1 MKKWGIFLSVLVI
14 LSLVMGVM
22 TSCGGSSS
30 TTSVQSTKPATTS
43 NQTTTA
49 ANKVILR
56 LSVGIPEGD
65 PMVQALFTWA
75 KSFNQTAN
83 GKYEMQVYPGGVLAG
98 ANDSFA
104 STRNKTFEMGHTS
117 LPVLTG
123 YDPVFGVA
131 NLPYCLATYEA
142 NNEFCYQSRDYLSNV
157 METKFNQKLLSSFC
171 MGFAD
176 VYTVKKQVKVMDDF
190 KGLVVACDK
199 AIDAKTAELLGAS
212 GVTMD
217 FTEEYPSL
225 QKGVVN
231 AGMACAGG
239 ALGFMKYYEVIKY
252 LTLSSKSPGQLGV
265 TINLDVYKSMPTDIQ
280 KAMVDEGNK
289 YQAAMADTMKKFW
302 MDSYDTVTQH
312 GVTIYNLPADER
324 AKWQAACAPI
334 SSDYWKQ
341 IGPDATA
348 KMQAMLKA
356 ANDKYPYGTNSY
368 TSK

>member
-30 TTSVQSTKPATTS
+30 TTSAQSTTNPA
-43 NQTTTA
+43 TTTA

-65 PMVQALFTWA
+65 PMVQALFVWA
-75 KSFNQTAN
+75 KNFNLAAN

-123 YDPVFGVA
+123 YDPIFGVA

-142 NNEFCYQSRDYLSNV
+142 NNEFCYQSKDYLSKV

-176 VYTVKKQVKVMDDF
+176 LYTVKKQVKVMEDF
-190 KGLVVACDK
+190 KGLVIACDK
-199 AIDAKTAELLGAS
+199 AIDSKTAELLGGS

-217 FTEEYPSL
+217 YTEEYQSL
-225 QKGVVN
+225 QKGIVN
-231 AGMACAGG
+231 AGMATAGG

-265 TINLDVYKSMPTDIQ
+265 TINLEVFNSMPADIQ

-289 YQAAMADTMKKFW
+289 YQYAMADTMKKFW
-302 MDSYDTVTQH
+302 MDSYDTVSQH

-324 AKWQAACAPI
+324 ARWQTACAPI
-334 SSDYWKQ
+334 SEDYWKQ
-341 IGPDATA
+341 IGPDAAA

-356 ANDKYPYGTNSY
+356 ANDKYPYGTNSNL
-368 TSK
+368 SK